1 MTLDELADRGRRI
14 EADRLCVGT
23 DVGPAEDTERPVR
36 EVVTLQRLEERELD
50 LGLLGN
56 GGERDLPLLAL

>member
-1 MTLDELADRGRRI
+1 
-14 EADRLCVGT
+14 
-23 DVGPAEDTERPVR
+23 VR